1 MIIDASAIVEG
12 YPFVAK
18 RWQRVPICDPAAI
31 HACCEW
37 AEALADGASDD
48 EPASIFFAF
57 ADRRRAFLFAWKL
70 MAVLLARRQAALNG
84 FSLDSTASELDALC
98 IDVLYKHASWET
110 IRAWFTLRL
119 RATDE

>member
-1 MIIDASAIVEG
+1 MTPQRTNGRRRCCS
-12 YPFVAK
+12 PK
-18 RWQRVPICDPAAI
+18 RSDPRRER
-31 HACCEW
+31 HRP
-37 AEALADGASDD
+37 DGASAD

-57 ADRRRAFLFAWKL
+57 ADRRRAFPFAWKL

-84 FSLDSTASELDALC
+84 LSLDSTASELDALC
-98 IDVLYKHASWET
+98 IDVLYQHASWET